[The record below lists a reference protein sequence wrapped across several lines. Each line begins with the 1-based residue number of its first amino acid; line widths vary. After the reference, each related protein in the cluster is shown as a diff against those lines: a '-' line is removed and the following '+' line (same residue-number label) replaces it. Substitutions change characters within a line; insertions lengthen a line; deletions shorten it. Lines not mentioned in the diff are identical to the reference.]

1 MKPVFKRGSVQWLAA
16 KQRVADRKKA
26 HINAQKQPNV
36 EKQLEK
42 KRVDAEIK
50 KAENK
55 AKRQELKLKKANEPP
70 PLTRWI
76 PGPGPA
82 PIYVHD
88 KSQPLFVETQSQQEP
103 DIPVVAE
110 EEVRSL
116 PCITTLWT
124 PSDAAEILYK
134 KQWGS
139 LAPKIKNKE
148 GREAHPYEIVL
159 ATFGSLPHKH
169 PLKWE
174 FLILCWQ
181 MQWPETITFE
191 NDGVLNSWLFRM
203 AKGFCWGKR
212 LTLLGCGSS
221 GKTQVSA
228 AYGYTMWKCRP
239 FNTSVFLSTTSA
251 EAGESRTW
259 GAVKDLHKAD
269 KHKIGKRIDSLHLIT
284 LDEEVRDDEGV
295 KERDFRDVIKC
306 INIKPGQEG
315 KNVMS
320 SIVGRK
326 NDNVIWLCDELP
338 FMDIGVLA
346 ARVNLNTNPFS
357 QFIGLGNAP
366 EEGDPM
372 YIDAAPFGDKYPD
385 GWRSV
390 DKDTEESWPTESGLC
405 LYFNGAKS
413 PNYKIEG
420 KIPFPKLMNENFRKE
435 ILADAR
441 GEDTPMYWKQFYGFP
456 PSVDVSD
463 KILSAKLM
471 ESCGAFQKI
480 IWQDG
485 DQKTYA
491 GLDLGFRAGGD
502 PCVIYFGK
510 LGNGK
515 HENDV
520 DGKYKKMLGCERDA
534 FALVPKQGSSDAF
547 EVQIAAMVI
556 QECRKRQCQ
565 ELALDVTGDG
575 GILLQHIERYARE
588 QDYKLNVLAVSF
600 SGIAENRIVIPG
612 EKRKAREMF
621 ASMVCQLWGT
631 ARLAVINKVVG
642 GMYAQSNAA
651 KQLCAR
657 KMGTD
662 EKKRMTIEK
671 KSDMKQRIRRSP
683 DHGDSFSLLCHLVN
697 RNGLA
702 GYEPKQEPKPFNPDE
717 YLKRQTQ
724 SGKYG
729 TPQRSVYGGR

>member
-1 MKPVFKRGSVQWLAA
+1 MKSNFRPGSVQWLAE
-16 KQRVADRKKA
+16 KQRIKDRKLACRKA
-26 HINAQKQPNV
+26 GR
-36 EKQLEK
+36 ERK
-42 KRVDAEIK
+42 KKNRKIKLAAAK
-50 KAENK
+50 KAARRAAQGKFAPYPEK
-55 AKRQELKLKKANEPP
+55 DT
-70 PLTRWI
+70 TRDA
-76 PGPGPA
+76 PERYAPA
-82 PIYVHD
+82 PRED
-88 KSQPLFVETQSQQEP
+88 EGREQDEAPDEP
-103 DIPVVAE
+103 AE
-110 EEVRSL
+110 DEYEPL

-124 PSDAAEILYK
+124 PSAAAELLYQ
-134 KQWGS
+134 KQWEA
-139 LAPKIKNKE
+139 LASKIKQKE
-148 GREAHPYEIVL
+148 GRAAKPYEIIL
-159 ATFGSLPHKH
+159 STFGSLPHKH

-174 FLILCWQ
+174 FLVLCWQ
-181 MQWPETITFE
+181 LQWPDTIKFE

-212 LTLLGCGSS
+212 LTFLGCGSS

-228 AYGYTMWKCRP
+228 AYGYTMWKARP

-269 KHKIGKRIDSLHLIT
+269 KFKIGKRIDSLHLIT
-284 LDEEVRDDEGV
+284 LDEEVRDDDGV

-315 KNVMS
+315 KNVMA

-338 FMDIGVLA
+338 FMDIGVLS

-372 YIDAAPFGDKYPD
+372 YIDAMPFGEKYPD

-413 PNYKIEG
+413 PNFKVEG
-420 KIPFPKLMNENFRKE
+420 KTPFPKLMNENFRKE

-463 KILSAKLM
+463 KILSVKLM
-471 ESCGAFQKI
+471 ENCGAFQSI
-480 IWQDG
+480 IWQDNE
-485 DQKTYA
+485 QKTYA

-502 PCVIYFGK
+502 PCVIVFGK
-510 LGNGK
+510 LGSGK
-515 HENDV
+515 HEDDI

-534 FALVPKQGSSDAF
+534 FALVPKQGSSEAF
-547 EVQIAAMVI
+547 EVQIALMVVV
-556 QECRKRQCQ
+556 ECRKRQCH

-575 GILLQHIERYARE
+575 GILLQHIEREARN
-588 QDYKLNVLAVSF
+588 QNYTLNVLAVSF

-621 ASMVCQLWGT
+621 ASMVCMIWGT
-631 ARLAVINKVVG
+631 ARLAVINKAVG
-642 GMYAQSNAA
+642 GINSQSNIS

-662 EKKRMTIEK
+662 DRKRMTIEK

-683 DHGDSFSLLCHLVN
+683 DHADAFCLLCHIAT
-697 RNGLA
+697 RNGLSGSSPPMPA
-702 GYEPKQEPKPFNPDE
+702 KPFNPE
-717 YLKRQTQ
+717 TFLHEQQPKRYDAHTKQTR
-724 SGKYG
+724 YA
-729 TPQRSVYGGR
+729 GR